1 MNTAPPPLVDKMK
14 HIRAMQAAMRGKQ
27 IYKEG
32 ASEFVGGGSWEIVT
46 QFKGKSHKD
55 GGIDLEV
62 TDGVVR
68 RISGTDDIDDI
79 AKNGRIWRS
88 IAAGAYGAGEGLL
101 DTLTLGATDQLTDW
115 GYEKLQDVGGSS
127 ADEKREQDSVRGY
140 ATTAG
145 AITGAVLTGGAN
157 TGSAIQQGAKGIGAG
172 VLKGSPD
179 SKFAQQ
185 VGMYL
190 PLAGEIA
197 GMALG
202 NTGYAKGSKMA
213 DFARYANVA
222 GKGFGMTRQFF
233 NAQNASMRGAG
244 DAGYTR
250 GINPMML
257 ASSMMGETGMGG
269 DKIAQIL
276 GTGIGR
282 IGGGSR
288 DGTPSSPQ
296 GDVFYAQVP
305 MREDTLAQLTKY
317 NINV

>member
-1 MNTAPPPLVDKMK
+1 MNAPIVDKMK

-88 IAAGAYGAGEGLL
+88 IGAGAYGAGEGLL
-101 DTLTLGATDQLTDW
+101 DTLTFGATDQFTDL
-115 GYEKLQDVGGSS
+115 GYSALQKVGG
-127 ADEKREQDSVRGY
+127 AKGDELREQDSIRGY

-145 AITGAVLTGGAN
+145 AITG
-157 TGSAIQQGAKGIGAG
+157 GIGAG
-172 VLKGSPD
+172 ISKGSPD
-179 SKFAQQ
+179 SKIAQQ
-185 VGMYL
+185 VGIYL
-190 PLAGEIA
+190 PLAGQIA
-197 GMALG
+197 GMAVG
-202 NTGYAKGSKMA
+202 NTGYASGSKMA
-213 DFARYANVA
+213 DFAKYANIA
-222 GKGFGMTRQFF
+222 GKGFGMTKQFF
-233 NAQNASMRGAG
+233 DAKNANMRSASAG

-269 DKIAQIL
+269 NKIAQIL

-282 IGGGSR
+282 IGGG
-288 DGTPSSPQ
+288 DGDNNPSSPQ